1 LRSNFDFFRFGV
13 LWRYF
18 TNENYVKMRVMPTP
32 RLRSIKGQEFFCSLC
47 EAKFKAKLPQPKQ
60 ATVKE
65 WEDPILKEWQ
75 RAVAETK
82 AALLKE
88 WDEHLHGRT
97 SASMGARTEEKG
109 QASCQG
115 P

>member
-1 LRSNFDFFRFGV
+1 MVKTRNGDISP
-13 LWRYF
+13 
-18 TNENYVKMRVMPTP
+18 TENYVKMRVMPTP

-60 ATVKE
+60 ATVKD

-75 RAVAETK
+75 CAVAETK

-88 WDEHLHGRT
+88 WDEHLHSAHPRQWERGQRKRT
-97 SASMGARTEEKG
+97 RRRAKVRE
-109 QASCQG
+109 
-115 P
+115 